1 MPSLRAWSNAFYG
14 FIENHDRQVQH
25 VLIVNSDNQQ
35 QDFP

>member
-1 MPSLRAWSNAFYG
+1 MPSYEAWSNAFYS
-14 FIENHDRQVQH
+14 FIEKHDRQVQQ